1 MKETSCEWWMRQGDG
16 VIRLTAVLVLALG
29 DFVAYAC
36 APTRRASH

>member
-29 DFVAYAC
+29 GFVAYAC